1 MRTKSLDTCMCIPA
15 NIRGNIHVNIPMTLR
30 IHYTY
35 KDENEK
41 NRQRGRQEIS
51 VKKMRVQGIIP
62 RTGKLNCLNLVSFFK
77 AKDIAMLQRIK
88 NIANCTLDKILIA

>member
-1 MRTKSLDTCMCIPA
+1 MRTISSKSLDTCMCIPA

-41 NRQRGRQEIS
+41 KETERKARNFCE
-51 VKKMRVQGIIP
+51 KK
-62 RTGKLNCLNLVSFFK
+62 
-77 AKDIAMLQRIK
+77 
-88 NIANCTLDKILIA
+88 

>member
-1 MRTKSLDTCMCIPA
+1 MRTISSKSLDTCMCIPA

-41 NRQRGRQEIS
+41 KETERKARNFCE
-51 VKKMRVQGIIP
+51 KKMRVQGIIP

-77 AKDIAMLQRIK
+77 AKDTAMLQRIK
-88 NIANCTLDKILIA
+88 RKHC

>member
-1 MRTKSLDTCMCIPA
+1 MCIPA

-41 NRQRGRQEIS
+41 KRERKARNFC
-51 VKKMRVQGIIP
+51 KKNESLG
-62 RTGKLNCLNLVSFFK
+62 NNS
-77 AKDIAMLQRIK
+77 K
-88 NIANCTLDKILIA
+88 NW